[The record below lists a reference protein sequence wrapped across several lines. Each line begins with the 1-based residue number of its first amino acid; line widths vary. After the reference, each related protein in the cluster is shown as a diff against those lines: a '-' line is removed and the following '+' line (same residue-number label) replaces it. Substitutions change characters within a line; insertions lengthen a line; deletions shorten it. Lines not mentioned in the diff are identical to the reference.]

1 MKPQHSANRAPGH
14 QEVLDVSGARPQRLP
29 LAYRLVAMVVRPV
42 LIVLTKRDWR
52 GMEHLPKEG
61 GFVVSPN
68 HVSYA
73 DPLTFAHFMYDNRPA
88 YYLGKSEIFAIPV
101 VGWILKKSG
110 QIPVYRG
117 SMAAA
122 DSYRA
127 AVSAVREGKPVGIFP
142 EGTITRDPDLWPMRG
157 KTGAARVALE
167 TRCPLIPVAQWGP
180 QDILSPYGHRPKLFP
195 RKTMRVLAGPPVDLS
210 DLYDR
215 PIDTATLRL
224 ATDRLMNRIT
234 GLLEEIRGEQ
244 AEHDRFDPRKHGV
257 PEIGNP
263 MKHEEIGRP
272 RPTPKSKGGS
282 S

>member
-1 MKPQHSANRAPGH
+1 MR
-14 QEVLDVSGARPQRLP
+14 GARPSRLP
-29 LAYRLVAMVVRPV
+29 LAYRFAAALLRPI
-42 LIVLTKRDWR
+42 LMLLTKRDWR
-52 GMEHLPKEG
+52 GTEHLPKEG

-68 HVSYA
+68 HVSYV
-73 DPLTFAHFMYDNRPA
+73 DPLTFAHFMYDSGRA
-88 YYLGKSEIFAIPV
+88 ASFLGKSEIFAIPV
-101 VGWILKKSG
+101 VGWILHKAG

-117 SMAAA
+117 SAAAA

-127 AVSAVREGKPVGIFP
+127 AVAAVRVGKAVGIFP

-180 QDILSPYGHRPKLFP
+180 QEILSPYGHRPQLFP
-195 RKTMRVLAGPPVDLS
+195 RKTMHVVAGPPVDLS

-215 PIDTATLRL
+215 PLDTPTLRI
-224 ATDRLMNRIT
+224 ATDRLMDRIT
-234 GLLEEIRGEQ
+234 ELLEQIRGEHAQ
-244 AEHDRFDPRKHGV
+244 HERFDPRKHGV

-272 RPTPKSKGGS
+272 RPKRTGEES
-282 S
+282 